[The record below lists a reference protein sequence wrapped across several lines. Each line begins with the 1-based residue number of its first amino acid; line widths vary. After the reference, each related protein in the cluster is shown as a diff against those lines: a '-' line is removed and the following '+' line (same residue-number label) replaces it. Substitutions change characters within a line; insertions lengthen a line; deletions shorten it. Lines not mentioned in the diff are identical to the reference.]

1 MAVSIR
7 NYRRLKDVTIEL
19 DETAA
24 IFVGADNSGKTF
36 ATHVL
41 KSFLGR
47 HNDREPFSIHDF
59 SAECWNTFN
68 AVEPEADSSRALPSL
83 PVISLDL
90 RFEIGDKDLVHVRDL
105 LPSLDWDRQP
115 IGVRLEYAPV
125 DTAALL
131 DQFRK
136 ACPQARNRSQGAR
149 RDTTGDSPWPSS
161 LFEYLRRRLRDEYK
175 IYYYVLDR
183 AEFDDEWQ
191 VAGALPLSTHPRH
204 QYGQRTNTVGLVPG
218 NCCLRRGS
226 GAQSPS
232 RSTTART
239 RSLVR
244 DATFPPPL

>member
-1 MAVSIR
+1 MRLTAISIR

-19 DETAA
+19 DETAS
-24 IFVGADNSGKTF
+24 IFVGANNSGKTS

-68 AVEPEADSSRALPSL
+68 AVEPEAHSSSALPSL

-90 RFEIGDKDLVHVRDL
+90 WFEIGDKDLVHVRDL

-125 DTAALL
+125 DTVALL

-136 ACPQARNRSQGAR
+136 ACQQSRARSQGVR
-149 RDTTGDSPWPSS
+149 RDTTDDSPWPSS

-183 AEFDDEWQ
+183 TEFDDTWRPRDECTPSEIGT
-191 VAGALPLSTHPRH
+191 ATGARKNIDSLIRVDFLNAQRHLSDSEDKS
-204 QYGQRTNTVGLVPG
+204 RTEDLS
-218 NCCLRRGS
+218 RRLG
-226 GAQSPS
+226 
-232 RSTTART
+232 RYYERN
-239 RSLVR
+239 
-244 DATFPPPL
+244 